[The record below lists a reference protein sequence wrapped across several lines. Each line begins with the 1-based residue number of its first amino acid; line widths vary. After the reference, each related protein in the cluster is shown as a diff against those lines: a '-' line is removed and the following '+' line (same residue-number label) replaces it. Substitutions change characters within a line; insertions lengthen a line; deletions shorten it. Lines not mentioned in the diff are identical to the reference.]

1 MERVLELAKPL
12 PLYQSVL
19 LFIERFGLKD
29 TPEQAMNEMISMM
42 RQHYQS
48 DVKSKPGA
56 EEYLKKLKK
65 CGVHMCIVTATPRH
79 LVEVCLSRLNL
90 TSYFDFLLSCDEV
103 GAGKDH
109 PDAFYEAAHRLG
121 SAPSEIAVFEDSL
134 QAAKTAKQAGFYTI
148 EGLVRTVLVKAVCAL
163 AALNIHAKH
172 LALAVCAAQM
182 RVLCKIAV
190 HADEDAVMMLVFVRY
205 RREFLPPKLH
215 RTYRSCARAWLP
227 VSRLRRPRG
236 EHLQRAFLQQERRA
250 HSRGGH

>member
-1 MERVLELAKPL
+1 MEREKCIFDMDGTLVDSMRYWRRLERDFLTQRGVSIPDMERVLELAKPL

-121 SAPSEIAVFEDSL
+121 SVPSEIAVFEDSL

-148 EGLVRTVLVKAVCAL
+148 GVYDESGYEFWSDLSLV
-163 AALNIHAKH
+163 
-172 LALAVCAAQM
+172 
-182 RVLCKIAV
+182 
-190 HADEDAVMMLVFVRY
+190 ADKTIKDWTEASVIL
-205 RREFLPPKLH
+205 K
-215 RTYRSCARAWLP
+215 
-227 VSRLRRPRG
+227 
-236 EHLQRAFLQQERRA
+236 
-250 HSRGGH
+250 

>member
-1 MERVLELAKPL
+1 MEREKCIFDMDGTLVDSMRYWRRLERDFLTQRGVSIPDMERVLELAKPL

-148 EGLVRTVLVKAVCAL
+148 GV
-163 AALNIHAKH
+163 
-172 LALAVCAAQM
+172 
-182 RVLCKIAV
+182 
-190 HADEDAVMMLVFVRY
+190 
-205 RREFLPPKLH
+205 
-215 RTYRSCARAWLP
+215 
-227 VSRLRRPRG
+227 
-236 EHLQRAFLQQERRA
+236 
-250 HSRGGH
+250 

>member
-1 MERVLELAKPL
+1 MEREKCIFDMDGTLVDSMRYWRRLERDFLTQRGVSIPDMERVLELAKPL

-42 RQHYQS
+42 RQHYQR

-79 LVEVCLSRLNL
+79 LVEVCLSRSNL

-148 EGLVRTVLVKAVCAL
+148 GVYDESCYEFWSDLSLV
-163 AALNIHAKH
+163 
-172 LALAVCAAQM
+172 
-182 RVLCKIAV
+182 
-190 HADEDAVMMLVFVRY
+190 ADKTIKGWTEASVIL
-205 RREFLPPKLH
+205 K
-215 RTYRSCARAWLP
+215 
-227 VSRLRRPRG
+227 
-236 EHLQRAFLQQERRA
+236 
-250 HSRGGH
+250 